1 LNQGRGPKRYTP
13 SVRKSDIRVI
23 KVLADE
29 RSPPFAYTVG
39 LDPEIV
45 IFGLNDDL
53 DLMHHVLN
61 EIGVRMTKG
70 ERFSHGDEKKDI
82 LPGFVCAFA
91 RFPTHAYED
100 HLGKA
105 IDFHE
110 TKAFTV
116 LQCIWPDPKK
126 KLPWDPKVMLPIL
139 RRQPVFNRP
148 DAGKK
153 DVPWP
158 FAEPQS
164 HVVITSRQVA
174 TGKEPIRFVGRD
186 DDGDWQFVCNT
197 TEDEADIVAT
207 TLGWVFD
214 HDPSVKSTAKLKPR
228 QAVMRSGRRGAWK
241 KTKVP
246 E

>member
-1 LNQGRGPKRYTP
+1 MAK
-13 SVRKSDIRVI
+13 SEKSDVRVI
-23 KVLADE
+23 KVLSDE

-61 EIGVRMTKG
+61 EIGIRMSKG
-70 ERFSHGDEKKDI
+70 EKFEHGDKKKDI
-82 LPGFVCAFA
+82 LPGFVCPFA
-91 RFPTHAYED
+91 RFPASAYEE

-110 TKAFTV
+110 TKTFAV

-139 RRQPVFNRP
+139 RRQPIFNRP
-148 DAGKK
+148 DAGPK

-158 FAEPQS
+158 FEQPHS

-186 DDGDWQFVCNT
+186 EDGDWQFVCNT
-197 TEDEADIVAT
+197 TEDEADIVPT

-214 HDPSVKSTAKLKPR
+214 HDPSVKAAAKLKTS
-228 QAVMRSGRRGAWK
+228 QAMIRSGKRGEWK